1 MSAWRQAVI
10 LLRRGLFL
18 GRSDPR
24 PAMALRITLPPGD
37 LDGCLMR
44 SRRRSGHEGCLYC
57 PLGPF
62 SPQGVGPLEFWSLDG
77 RYRF

>member
-1 MSAWRQAVI
+1 
-10 LLRRGLFL
+10 
-18 GRSDPR
+18 
-24 PAMALRITLPPGD
+24 MALRITLPPGD

-44 SRRRSGHEGCLYC
+44 SRRRSGHECCLYC